1 MPAQKRDRGRIET
14 LPSGSL
20 RVKVYAGIDPIT
32 KRRYDLTETIPPGP
46 RADREAQK
54 ALTKL
59 LGQLD
64 EQRNPKTRATVNQL
78 IDRYLEVLRVE
89 GTTRPTYEGYIK
101 NHIRPL
107 LGTVPVARLGGEI
120 FDSFY
125 AELRRCR
132 AHCRGRKYV
141 QHRTNRVHECDRRCG
156 PHVCRPLS
164 DSTIKQINGILSGA
178 CNRAV
183 RWGWRGTNPIDQA
196 ERLPGGKPDPQPPT
210 PDQAARI
217 TTEAWTDP
225 DWGMFVWLAFVTGA
239 RRGELCALAWD
250 RLDFST
256 GVLTIRSS
264 IAQHNAMTWE
274 KHTKTHQQRRIVLD
288 DQTLALLRA
297 YLRLCTERAATIG
310 AELLPSARIFSGAP
324 DGSTW
329 LKPGTVTQ
337 RFVRMCARLGMDKNL
352 HQLRHYSATELIGAG
367 VDVRTVAGRLGHSG
381 GGTTTLRV
389 YSAWLAEADQR
400 ASGALAARM
409 PELPAGVSV
418 EEDLTALERAV
429 TEDSAPYHRIAADLR
444 GAIRCGAIR
453 EGDPL
458 PVVAELA
465 ARYGVA
471 ASTAHRA
478 VALLADANE
487 VVVRRGKR
495 AVVAGAQG

>member
-1 MPAQKRDRGRIET
+1 MPAKKRDRGSIET

-59 LGQLD
+59 LRQLD
-64 EQRNPKTRATVNQL
+64 EQRNPRTRATVNQL
-78 IDRYLEVLRVE
+78 VDRYLEVLRVE

-107 LGTVPVARLGGEI
+107 LGEFPIARLGGEI

-125 AELRRCR
+125 AELRKCR

-141 QHRTNRVHECDRRCG
+141 EHRTDRAHACDHRCG
-156 PHVCRPLS
+156 PHVCRPLA

-178 CNRAV
+178 CSRAV
-183 RWGWRGTNPIDQA
+183 RWGWLGTNPMDQA
-196 ERLPGGKPDPQPPT
+196 ERLPAGRPDPHPPT
-210 PDQAARI
+210 PEQAARI
-217 TTEAWTDP
+217 TMEAWADP

-239 RRGELCALAWD
+239 RRGELCALTWD
-250 RLDFST
+250 RIDFST

-264 IAQHNAMTWE
+264 IAQHGAKTWE

-297 YLRLCTERAATIG
+297 YRRLCVERAA
-310 AELLPSARIFSGAP
+310 ELGTELVADARIFSGSP
-324 DGSTW
+324 DGRTW
-329 LKPGTVTQ
+329 LKPDTATQ
-337 RFVRMCARLGMDKNL
+337 RFGRMGARISLDVNL
-352 HQLRHYSATELIGAG
+352 HQLRHYTATELIAAG
-367 VDVRTVAGRLGHSG
+367 VDVRTVAGRLGHGG

-389 YSAWLAEADQR
+389 YSAWLSEADQR
-400 ASGALAARM
+400 AAGTLAGRM
-409 PELPAGVSV
+409 PELPAGVAV
-418 EEDLTALERAV
+418 DERLASPDRPV

-444 GAIRCGAIR
+444 AAVRCGALR
-453 EGDPL
+453 PGDPL
-458 PVVAELA
+458 PVVTELA
-465 ARYGVA
+465 GRYGVA

-478 VALLADANE
+478 VALLAEADE
-487 VVVRRGKR
+487 VIVRRGKR
-495 AVVAGAQG
+495 AIVAGAQG